1 MAATADKY
9 SHETLN
15 DKDTTS
21 GQTTTKNI
29 YALQPLAL
37 EEYVNDATF
46 KKVFWC
52 HDVWHKKDGED
63 NEVAIGLLKTSVSQA
78 EGFPATICSELHG
91 GCSST
96 AAIAA
101 SDPHN
106 RKGKLHLVKGGADY
120 IVLNDGGLNTKPW
133 ADTCSPGLD
142 PSTGLPLPTVI
153 NASDLGLTF
162 AMNYLN
168 AWYLNTTIIQVEVQV
183 CNQAGTTAVSS
194 RTFTVPG
201 ITTTKKYDEYS
212 YDGDPYIVTIESV
225 NSYGDFVKNAYFK
238 LRLLATN
245 DEGTYTSPWS
255 SVFQVG
261 DHPAVWPVYK
271 INSLNQDPTTGTRYD
286 IILVGGYSGTG
297 DPASPF
303 IPHGYYRAADS
314 SVSPSAPSGTGY
326 QEFDYPTLYNLIGGV
341 PYQWQS
347 GGAQG
352 IVAAVAAG
360 TTRTVSFAINGARY
374 GSSDDIFT
382 SILPEGM
389 YAHFPTVF
397 PYERGQENVPEDIC
411 TYIPRQNSSSTKIK
425 PIVYVNSS
433 GVPYMWNASEHVD
446 PTPTVTAEITAVTC
460 AIVTNSSDDWYGY
473 VNNENGIISFGVKP
487 KVTITGKGNVSIP
500 IIVEWYDENE
510 HDVVIGSSGILTAS
524 LQLGATSRTVTIGVS
539 TDEEVHANQFPMVE
553 ATFNAPQ
560 TASTGDYKVKFRII
574 TDGAYAIDP
583 TPTATGDWDE
593 SNEWNL
599 SAAPK

>member
-9 SHETLN
+9 SKNTLN
-15 DKDTTS
+15 DKDN
-21 GQTTTKNI
+21 GTTKQVF
-29 YALQPLAL
+29 ALMPLAL
-37 EEYVNDATF
+37 TEYVNDATF

-78 EGFPATICSELHG
+78 EGFPAIICSELHG

-96 AAIAA
+96 ASIAA

-225 NSYGDFVKNAYFK
+225 NSYGDFVKDAYFK

-303 IPHGYYRAADS
+303 IPHGYYRAAESHD
-314 SVSPSAPSGTGY
+314 SAPSGTGY

-352 IVAAVAAG
+352 IVAAVSAG

-374 GSSDDIFT
+374 GSTDDIFT

-411 TYIPRQNSSSTKIK
+411 TYIPRVNSSSTKVK

-433 GVPYMWNASEHVD
+433 GVPYMWNASTYVD
-446 PTPTVTAEITAVTC
+446 PTPEVVAEITAVTC
-460 AIVTNSSDDWYGY
+460 AIVTDSSDNWYGY
-473 VNNENGIISFGVKP
+473 VNEENGVISFGVKP
-487 KVTITGKGNVSIP
+487 KVTITGKGNVTIP
-500 IIVEWYDENE
+500 IIVEWYDENQPE
-510 HDVVIGSSGILTAS
+510 VIIGSSGVLSAS
-524 LQLGATSRTVTIGVS
+524 LQLGATSTTVTISVS
-539 TDEEVHANQFPMVE
+539 TDEEVHSNQFPMVE
-553 ATFNAPQ
+553 ASFNAPQ
-560 TASTGDYKVKFRII
+560 TASTGNYMVRFRII
-574 TDGAYAIDP
+574 TEGAYAITP
-583 TPTATGDWDE
+583 TPTATGDWDV

-599 SAAPK
+599 SEAPK